1 MYVRRLCMKSFN
13 FFANNVVS
21 LNAWIFILYTIHVS
35 YCTSISFPLI
45 TLTMRKMI
53 PGRSFVCSVM
63 ELLLFLYVYVSRK
76 YKNIIMRSN
85 SMYYYTDNE
94 VFALKLMFI
103 LSHLH
108 KCIHM
113 SIYLFVFPIISC
125 QDVLVISYRTL
136 SYAMMYIKVSHIVGK
151 LQVVYIYIY
160 IVRLQKLAE
169 NIFLIFLWY
178 YKLER
183 AYLQQTPLSGT
194 CVYLWPFF

>member
-113 SIYLFVFPIISC
+113 SMYLFVFPIISC

-151 LQVVYIYIY
+151 LQVVYIHIY
-160 IVRLQKLAE
+160 I
-169 NIFLIFLWY
+169 
-178 YKLER
+178 
-183 AYLQQTPLSGT
+183 
-194 CVYLWPFF
+194 